1 MKKILI
7 FLLLFYG
14 QTFALERESTIRLY
28 EHIFSALS
36 SSHPIAVYVE
46 DPEYREVFLY
56 AKNIVLAKDIQSADV
71 ALITKRAMLEKVLR
85 TKTKYRAVLFAT
97 SYRMLEDSKEVI
109 GASYW
114 KKGRVQLLF
123 VAERLKAHGIVLPDE
138 YEKFT
143 VDEL

>member
-7 FLLLFYG
+7 FLLMFYG
-14 QTFALERESTIRLY
+14 HSFALESESTIRLY
-28 EHIFSALS
+28 EHIFAALS
-36 SSHPIAVYVE
+36 RSHPIAVYVE
-46 DPEYREVFLY
+46 DPEYREVFLN
-56 AKNIVLAKDIQSADV
+56 AKSIVLAKDVGSADV
-71 ALITKRAMLEKVLR
+71 VLVTKRAMLEKVLHLKR
-85 TKTKYRAVLFAT
+85 KKGAVLFAT